1 MILTCCSVQ
10 YDKSTSVQSKLVR
23 IASLGFVQNVCG
35 GLITRTWKIFFVLPV
50 LIHTC
55 TLIKILMFGLQLS
68 FNVIGLSKD
77 TVYSLQNGVFSANIV
92 FFIARFFTAMLN

>member
-10 YDKSTSVQSKLVR
+10 YDKSTSGQSKLVR
-23 IASLGFVQNVCG
+23 IGSLGFVQNVSG
-35 GLITRTWKIFFVLPV
+35 GLIIFFVLPV

-92 FFIARFFTAMLN
+92 FLIARFFTAMLN

>member
-23 IASLGFVQNVCG
+23 IGSLGFVRNVCG
-35 GLITRTWKIFFVLPV
+35 GLITCTWKIFFVLRV

-77 TVYSLQNGVFSANIV
+77 TVYTLQNGSVFCQHCIFHCQIFHCSA
-92 FFIARFFTAMLN
+92 